1 MIILLA
7 VVYTMTTPSTT
18 EKMIY
23 SDVVDLFNEE
33 QVQSFVITGSEITIT
48 KRGAQPN
55 SPDATVSYEL
65 FSVDFFLYQMM
76 DTIEQ
81 QHEAGIIEDYDL
93 QTGFVAPW
101 WMSMIPYILLI
112 VVMFALWYYMM
123 NKAGGGGAPGVGKFG
138 KVTVNRFMLHYVA
151 AGDDPYDTVVTY
163 NYVNAALSTLI
174 PICEEKFI
182 VKDSDIRTD
191 IDFTAD
197 KTKVDVELCATIRLA
212 QVMHMLFAIAFGAL
226 GVLIQ
231 NKRRLRREKK
241 QGIASDGIEVDVA
254 LEKDTDEAETSQI
267 NKDNN
272 TEQNT
277 QAEERMDSNG

>member
-1 MIILLA
+1 MKPQRNRARDLGFYALIMIILLA

-93 QTGFVAPW
+93 YINSEALDAMGLAVPEDVAQTAVE
-101 WMSMIPYILLI
+101 
-112 VVMFALWYYMM
+112 
-123 NKAGGGGAPGVGKFG
+123 
-138 KVTVNRFMLHYVA
+138 
-151 AGDDPYDTVVTY
+151 
-163 NYVNAALSTLI
+163 VNAA
-174 PICEEKFI
+174 
-182 VKDSDIRTD
+182 
-191 IDFTAD
+191 
-197 KTKVDVELCATIRLA
+197 
-212 QVMHMLFAIAFGAL
+212 
-226 GVLIQ
+226 
-231 NKRRLRREKK
+231 
-241 QGIASDGIEVDVA
+241 
-254 LEKDTDEAETSQI
+254 
-267 NKDNN
+267 
-272 TEQNT
+272 
-277 QAEERMDSNG
+277 

>member
-1 MIILLA
+1 MTGLIILGVVAVLA
-7 VVYTMTTPSTT
+7 AFILLCVFLPAVG
-18 EKMIY
+18 
-23 SDVVDLFNEE
+23 L
-33 QVQSFVITGSEITIT
+33 TI
-48 KRGAQPN
+48 
-55 SPDATVSYEL
+55 L
-65 FSVDFFLYQMM
+65 
-76 DTIEQ
+76 
-81 QHEAGIIEDYDL
+81 GII
-93 QTGFVAPW
+93 V
-101 WMSMIPYILLI
+101 LLI
-112 VVMFALWYYMM
+112 VLVLNVPVGADAAYIGGEFTLAARANGFSFQILPKKSGSEDKPPKE
-123 NKAGGGGAPGVGKFG
+123 NKPKKEKKPKPEKESEPKPKKKLSFTKEELLELAKRVLKGVGKFG
-138 KVTVNRFMLHYVA
+138 KVTVNKFMLHYAA

-191 IDFTAD
+191 IDFTVD

-254 LEKDTDEAETSQI
+254 LEKDTDGAETSQI

-277 QAEERMDSNG
+277 QEEERTDSNGQ

>member
-1 MIILLA
+1 MTGLIILGVVAVLA
-7 VVYTMTTPSTT
+7 AFILLCVFLPAVG
-18 EKMIY
+18 
-23 SDVVDLFNEE
+23 L
-33 QVQSFVITGSEITIT
+33 TI
-48 KRGAQPN
+48 
-55 SPDATVSYEL
+55 L
-65 FSVDFFLYQMM
+65 
-76 DTIEQ
+76 
-81 QHEAGIIEDYDL
+81 GII
-93 QTGFVAPW
+93 V
-101 WMSMIPYILLI
+101 LLI
-112 VVMFALWYYMM
+112 VLVLNVPVGADAAYIGGEFTLAARANGFSFQILPKKSGSEDKPPKE
-123 NKAGGGGAPGVGKFG
+123 NKPKKEKKPKPEKESEPKPKKKLSFTKEELLELAKRVLKGVGKFG
-138 KVTVNRFMLHYVA
+138 KVTVNKFMLHYAA

-191 IDFTAD
+191 IDFTVD

-254 LEKDTDEAETSQI
+254 LEKDTDEAETGQI

-277 QAEERMDSNG
+277 QAEERTDSNGQ

>member
-1 MIILLA
+1 MTGLIILGVVAVLA
-7 VVYTMTTPSTT
+7 AFILLCVFLPAVG
-18 EKMIY
+18 
-23 SDVVDLFNEE
+23 L
-33 QVQSFVITGSEITIT
+33 TI
-48 KRGAQPN
+48 
-55 SPDATVSYEL
+55 L
-65 FSVDFFLYQMM
+65 
-76 DTIEQ
+76 
-81 QHEAGIIEDYDL
+81 GII
-93 QTGFVAPW
+93 V
-101 WMSMIPYILLI
+101 LLI
-112 VVMFALWYYMM
+112 VLVLNVPVGADAAYIGGEFTLAARANGFSFQILPKKSGSEDKPPKE
-123 NKAGGGGAPGVGKFG
+123 NKPKKEKKPKPEKESEPKPKKKLSFTKEELFELAKRVLNGVGKFG
-138 KVTVNRFMLHYVA
+138 KVTVNKFMLHYAA

-267 NKDNN
+267 NKYNN

-277 QAEERMDSNG
+277 QAEERTDSNGQ

>member
-1 MIILLA
+1 MTGLIILGVVAALA
-7 VVYTMTTPSTT
+7 AFILLCVFLPAVG
-18 EKMIY
+18 
-23 SDVVDLFNEE
+23 L
-33 QVQSFVITGSEITIT
+33 TI
-48 KRGAQPN
+48 
-55 SPDATVSYEL
+55 L
-65 FSVDFFLYQMM
+65 
-76 DTIEQ
+76 
-81 QHEAGIIEDYDL
+81 GII
-93 QTGFVAPW
+93 V
-101 WMSMIPYILLI
+101 LLI
-112 VVMFALWYYMM
+112 VLVLNVPVGADAAYIGGEFTLAARANGFSFQILPKKSGSEGKPPKE
-123 NKAGGGGAPGVGKFG
+123 NKPKKEKKPKPEKESEPKPKKKLSFTKEELFELAKRVLKGVGKFG
-138 KVTVNRFMLHYVA
+138 KVTVNKFMLHYAA

-191 IDFTAD
+191 IDFTVD

-267 NKDNN
+267 NKGNN

-277 QAEERMDSNG
+277 QAEERTDSNGQ

>member
-1 MIILLA
+1 MTGLIILGVVAALA
-7 VVYTMTTPSTT
+7 AFILLCAFLPAVG
-18 EKMIY
+18 
-23 SDVVDLFNEE
+23 L
-33 QVQSFVITGSEITIT
+33 TI
-48 KRGAQPN
+48 
-55 SPDATVSYEL
+55 L
-65 FSVDFFLYQMM
+65 
-76 DTIEQ
+76 
-81 QHEAGIIEDYDL
+81 GII
-93 QTGFVAPW
+93 V
-101 WMSMIPYILLI
+101 LLI
-112 VVMFALWYYMM
+112 VLVLNVPVGADAAYIGGEFTLAARANGFSFQILPKKSGSEDKPPKE
-123 NKAGGGGAPGVGKFG
+123 NKPKKEKKPKPEKESEPKPKKKLSFTKEELFELAKRVLNGVGKFG
-138 KVTVNRFMLHYVA
+138 KVTVNKFMLHYAA

-241 QGIASDGIEVDVA
+241 QGIASDSIEVDVA
-254 LEKDTDEAETSQI
+254 LENDTDEAETSQI

-277 QAEERMDSNG
+277 QAEERTDSNGQ